1 MGADK
6 VVARLRYLL
15 DEFKGEKNIPYYRI
29 EDIIKHFDRE
39 DERQSNLST
48 KQQEDLEANIKGL
61 KEIMGADYE

>member
-39 DERQSNLST
+39 ESDMLDIRIVNNYYVVSRYSSSIG
-48 KQQEDLEANIKGL
+48 D
-61 KEIMGADYE
+61 

>member
-39 DERQSNLST
+39 ESDMLDILYKAST
-48 KQQEDLEANIKGL
+48 KGNIS
-61 KEIMGADYE
+61 

>member
-29 EDIIKHFDRE
+29 EDIIKHFGRE
-39 DERQSNLST
+39 ESDMLDILYKEST
-48 KQQEDLEANIKGL
+48 KGNISWL
-61 KEIMGADYE
+61 L

>member
-6 VVARLRYLL
+6 VVARLRYIL

-39 DERQSNLST
+39 ESDMLDTLYLSLIHISEPT
-48 KQQEDLEANIKGL
+48 RP
-61 KEIMGADYE
+61 Y

>member
-6 VVARLRYLL
+6 VVARLRYIL

-39 DERQSNLST
+39 ESDMLDT
-48 KQQEDLEANIKGL
+48 LY
-61 KEIMGADYE
+61 KEISNIS